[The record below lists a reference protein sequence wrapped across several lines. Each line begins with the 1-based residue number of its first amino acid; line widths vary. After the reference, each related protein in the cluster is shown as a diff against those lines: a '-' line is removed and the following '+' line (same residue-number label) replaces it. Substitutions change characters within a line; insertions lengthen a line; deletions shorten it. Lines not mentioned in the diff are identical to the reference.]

1 MTATVSIKH
10 EGPDTVKLAVHSI
23 NAESGEITAEH
34 ILEAGQGTML
44 AVHSGMDIV
53 VGEHLETEETPAPEN
68 NTSDENET
76 PPEAA

>member
-23 NAESGEITAEH
+23 DTNSGDITAEH
-34 ILEAGQGTML
+34 ILEAGQGTMI

-53 VGEHLETEETPAPEN
+53 VGEHSEIEKTPAPEN
-68 NTSDENET
+68 NTLDENET